1 VRSSSPDGQESIPA
15 NLGRYEVILP
25 VAAGG
30 MATVYLAQSR
40 GTGGFERFVAIKL
53 THPHLEGIEGDFM
66 ADLLEEAKLAV
77 RIRHPNIV
85 PTLDVGESGKSLFLV
100 MDYIEGDS
108 LSGLIRRARKA
119 GRELP
124 LGMTMRILCDALA
137 GLHAAHELKDDDGRG
152 LEVVH
157 RDVSPQNILVG
168 TDGMARLA
176 DFGIART
183 SSRLSQTRPG
193 AVKGKV
199 AYMPPEQVQ
208 GGVLDRR
215 CDVWAAGVIAW
226 ELLARR
232 RLFDNADDF
241 AVALQLVM
249 DPLPEMRAVNPNVPP
264 ALELVISQALHKEKM
279 ARTPSAAAFR
289 AGLIEAC
296 KTSGIT
302 LFEHDEVGAIVEE
315 LTRASLNERMR
326 QAKAILAA
334 RKPVIVG
341 APPTSQPGQ
350 FALVHGPIPAAPG
363 STPGELIRSETTQ
376 PTDTSAVRDYEPKRK
391 HDRRLVLVAGA
402 MAAGIFTGALALF
415 ATAFRAKPA
424 ASPEAE
430 SSVSAAAESLPA
442 QNTAAPRIEARPASD
457 SSLPTA
463 VPTSASSSAPTA
475 APAPT
480 ATSIAATSASAAPK
494 GAPSAKKP
502 KGGPGASL
510 ATNPYG
516 GKR

>member
-1 VRSSSPDGQESIPA
+1 
-15 NLGRYEVILP
+15 
-25 VAAGG
+25 

-53 THPHLEGIEGDFM
+53 THPHLEGVEGDFM

-100 MDYIEGDS
+100 MDYVEGDS

-176 DFGIART
+176 DFGIARA
-183 SSRLSQTRPG
+183 SSRISQTRPG

-208 GGVLDRR
+208 GGALDRR

-232 RLFDNADDF
+232 RLFDQADDF

-249 DPLPEMRAVNPNVPP
+249 DPLPEMRSVNPNVPP
-264 ALELVISQALHKEKM
+264 ALELVIKQALHKEKM

-296 KTSGIT
+296 KSSGIT

-326 QAKAILAA
+326 QAKAILAG
-334 RKPVIVG
+334 RKPLLVG
-341 APPTSQPGQ
+341 APNSQPGHFGLVPGGIPVKVQ
-350 FALVHGPIPAAPG
+350 FGGSHSADLPPLVIASIGLFGAAAVFG
-363 STPGELIRSETTQ
+363 GAAIGTGITGLSARDEAVLRIDQGAIDDTTK
-376 PTDTSAVRDYEPKRK
+376 D
-391 HDRRLVLVAGA
+391 LV
-402 MAAGIFTGALALF
+402 
-415 ATAFRAKPA
+415 
-424 ASPEAE
+424 SEAE
-430 SSVSAAAESLPA
+430 SLKV
-442 QNTAAPRIEARPASD
+442 
-457 SSLPTA
+457 
-463 VPTSASSSAPTA
+463 
-475 APAPT
+475 
-480 ATSIAATSASAAPK
+480 
-494 GAPSAKKP
+494 
-502 KGGPGASL
+502 
-510 ATNPYG
+510 ATNVLWTLSALSAVG
-516 GKR
+516 GGVVLLLSFDETAEAPPPAKVTVGPRGLFLTGSF

>member
-1 VRSSSPDGQESIPA
+1 MRSSSPDGQESIPA

-25 VAAGG
+25 IAAGG

-53 THPHLEGIEGDFM
+53 THPHLEGVEGDFM

-100 MDYIEGDS
+100 MDYVEGDS

-176 DFGIART
+176 DFGIARA
-183 SSRLSQTRPG
+183 SSRNSQTRPG

-208 GGVLDRR
+208 GGALDRR

-232 RLFDNADDF
+232 RLFDQGDDF

-249 DPLPEMRAVNPNVPP
+249 DPLPEMRSVNPNVPP
-264 ALELVISQALHKEKM
+264 ALELVIKQALHKEKM

-296 KTSGIT
+296 KSSGIT

-326 QAKAILAA
+326 QAKAILAG
-334 RKPVIVG
+334 RKPLLVG
-341 APPTSQPGQ
+341 VPNSQPGH
-350 FALVHGPIPAAPG
+350 FGLVHGGIPAAPG
-363 STPGELIRSETTQ
+363 STPGEPLPSETTQ

-391 HDRRLVLVAGA
+391 HDRRLVLVAAA
-402 MAAGIFTGALALF
+402 MAAGVFTGALALF
-415 ATAFRAKPA
+415 AAAFGSKPA
-424 ASPEAE
+424 ATPELE
-430 SSVSAAAESLPA
+430 GSVSATAEALA
-442 QNTAAPRIEARPASD
+442 QTAAAPRIEARPASD

-463 VPTSASSSAPTA
+463 APASASTSAPTA
-475 APAPT
+475 DLAPT

-494 GAPSAKKP
+494 GAPSAAKKT